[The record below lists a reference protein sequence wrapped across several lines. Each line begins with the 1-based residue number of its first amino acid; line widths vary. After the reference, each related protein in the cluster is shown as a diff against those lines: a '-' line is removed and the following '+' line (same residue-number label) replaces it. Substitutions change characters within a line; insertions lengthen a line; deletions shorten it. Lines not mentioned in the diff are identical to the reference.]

1 MLRAL
6 LPHACAL
13 LVTSL
18 VACAPADGGRPE
30 AYVVDE
36 APDEETAAL
45 RAAYI
50 AAQAQPVCT
59 PRETSECRYYFRDA
73 EGHLHCPMSF
83 AICSD
88 VGRWLPC
95 GEYRFTPEGE
105 IAKDR

>member
-30 AYVVDE
+30 GVVTDE
-36 APDEETAAL
+36 AANDDAAAL

-50 AAQAQPVCT
+50 EAQAQPVCT
-59 PRETSECRYYFRDA
+59 PGEMAECRLYFREAD
-73 EGHLHCPMSF
+73 GRLHCPMSHR
-83 AICSD
+83 ICSD

-95 GEYRFTPEGE
+95 GDFGLSAAGPSASTR
-105 IAKDR
+105 